1 MLLEA
6 FSAADFSNG
15 QFRDLSLDVIAAYL
29 AENPRY
35 ADENFERLKTLLAT
49 DSLRV
54 GLVERFFGELGAH
67 QVVSDSLYEK
77 FMGLYPQS
85 SGNQLTLTRTY
96 MNGLAKA
103 NPSVALQAYLDLA
116 ASDPQL
122 GGWVT
127 MDFSSSEVTEGFY
140 SQAIKAGL
148 PEASLRSIR
157 KKLASDAV
165 NAGQDK
171 DLAAYFSDKGRTDDP
186 LRLAILN
193 EMASQKKLPGP
204 EVKNA
209 LQASAGDGV
218 SQKFVEKLAS
228 RDVDAAIEWKAT
240 LGLEGAALAGAER
253 SIVRRLASLD
263 TTQASNYLEK
273 ISDPA
278 LLEAVYPEFIKAL
291 KDRKELAAAEEWSA
305 FFKSKTGK

>member
-77 FMGLYPQS
+77 FRGLYPQS
-85 SGNQLTLTRTY
+85 SGNQLQLTLAY
-96 MNGLAKA
+96 MNGLARA

-116 ASDPQL
+116 VSDPQL

-148 PEASLRSIR
+148 AEASLKSIR
-157 KKLASDAV
+157 KKLASDV
-165 NAGQDK
+165 VKVGRDK
-171 DLAAYFSDKGRTDDP
+171 DLAGYFSDKGRTDDQ

-193 EMASQKKLPGP
+193 EMAARKKLPGP

-209 LQASAGDGV
+209 LQAGSGGDL

-228 RDVDAAIEWKAT
+228 RDLDAAIEWKTT

-253 SIVRRLASLD
+253 SIVRSLASLS

-291 KDRKELAAAEEWSA
+291 KDRNELAAAEEWSA
-305 FFKSKTGK
+305 FFKSKVGK